1 MAEELEAEKPSFFD
15 RIRGYFSRSEEEG
28 DENETYERNLLD
40 SRIEKYLDHH
50 ASQYIS
56 EFGLVTSIDIQ
67 GYEERYEDMA
77 VRIKSLQD
85 YARDADADVSNL
97 EHRMEAIKAASKGK
111 KK

>member
-1 MAEELEAEKPSFFD
+1 MAEEMEAEKPSFFD
-15 RIRGYFSRSEEEG
+15 RIKGYFSREEESEE
-28 DENETYERNLLD
+28 NEKYERNLLD

-50 ASQYIS
+50 ASQYIA

-67 GYEERYEDMA
+67 AFEERYEDMT

-85 YARDADADVSNL
+85 FARDADAEVSNL
-97 EHRMEAIKAASKGK
+97 ENRMGAIKNASKGK

>member
-1 MAEELEAEKPSFFD
+1 MAEEVEAEKPSFFD
-15 RIRGYFSRSEEEG
+15 RIKGYFSHEEEG
-28 DENETYERNLLD
+28 EENETYERNLLD

-67 GYEERYEDMA
+67 AYEERYEDMS

-85 YARDADADVSNL
+85 FARDADADVSNL
-97 EHRMEAIKAASKGK
+97 EHRMEAIKNASKSK

>member
-1 MAEELEAEKPSFFD
+1 MAEEVEAEKPSFFD
-15 RIRGYFSRSEEEG
+15 RIKGYFSKEQEG
-28 DENETYERNLLD
+28 EENERYERNLLD
-40 SRIEKYLDHH
+40 NRIEKYLDHH

-67 GYEERYEDMA
+67 AFEERFEDMT

-85 YARDADADVSNL
+85 FARDADADVSNL
-97 EHRMEAIKAASKGK
+97 EHRMEAIKNASKGK